1 MRCREGG
8 DKGQGIMRV
17 VVAQDQPGGSEAIR
31 QLLLGMGLECAA
43 GDCVSHADLPVR
55 LAQNPADLILV
66 RAAGEPAATVAAI
79 RQALPLTKAP
89 IMVMGP
95 AADAA
100 QILLYL
106 QGGAREFLD
115 EARFQE
121 NLENALE
128 KLRLSGE
135 ARQGQGVVVGVVSA
149 TPGSGVTT
157 VATNLA
163 FAQAAAHPNQVAL
176 LEMGRGAAD
185 LALALDLKPRHTVA
199 DVHQEHDRLDARLL
213 RQSMLEHPGGVQ
225 ILAQK
230 VGALSVD
237 PLPPPTVRK
246 SVILL
251 RTIYAASVLDL
262 GHDLGEE
269 HYEALRL
276 CDVVL
281 VVVRLDVPALKH
293 ARRLVQEL
301 EKRGVPR
308 GRIQLVA
315 NRYGQRGQ
323 VPWKSAE
330 EAVGGRFAGWIVDD
344 PGRVNAA
351 LNQGQPV
358 VRASSYS
365 GITRRFFKLSDQLNG
380 KPR

>member
-1 MRCREGG
+1 
-8 DKGQGIMRV
+8 MRV
-17 VVAQDQPGGSEAIR
+17 VVAQEQPGSSEAIR

-43 GDCVSHADLPVR
+43 GDCVAHADLPVR
-55 LAQNPADLILV
+55 LAQNPADLVLV
-66 RAAGEPAATVAAI
+66 RPGSDTTSTVAVV
-79 RQALPLTKAP
+79 RQALSLTKAP
-89 IMVMGP
+89 ILMMGP

-100 QILLYL
+100 QILVYL
-106 QGGAREFLD
+106 QGGAREYLD
-115 EARFQE
+115 EARLQE
-121 NLENALE
+121 DLENALE

-135 ARQGQGVVVGVVSA
+135 SRQGQGIVVGVVAA

-163 FAQAAAHPNQVAL
+163 FARAKAYPKQVAL

-225 ILAQK
+225 ILPQK
-230 VGALSVD
+230 PGALSVD

-251 RTIYAASVLDL
+251 RTIYAVSVLDL

-276 CDVVL
+276 CDFVI

-293 ARRLVQEL
+293 ARRLAQEL

-308 GRIQLVA
+308 DRIQLVA

-323 VPWKSAE
+323 VPWKPAE
-330 EAVGGRFAGWIVDD
+330 EAVGGKFAGWIVED
-344 PGRVNAA
+344 PGRVNSA

-358 VRASSYS
+358 VKASSYS
-365 GITRRFFKLSDQLNG
+365 SITRLFFKLAEQLNG
-380 KPR
+380 KAR